1 LDKAKSSLS
10 LSCIGAGRAGK
21 TLCKLLAEQ
30 HSEVEVSIRQVI
42 NRSLGSATA
51 AVSFMGQGEPQAGVE
66 NLLAAD
72 IWL

>member
-1 LDKAKSSLS
+1 
-10 LSCIGAGRAGK
+10 
-21 TLCKLLAEQ
+21 LAEQ